1 MADGGVHERLQL
13 QSRFA
18 ALTASD
24 LSSTFAIKSLLHP
37 IVAVAC
43 LLGSL
48 ALWGERLYGPYFLL
62 AVLAFFAAADFL
74 NIADHRPW
82 CAAPL
87 SIDSL
92 LQIAVRWIL
101 VVGFLWLLLHVSDL
115 GDLVHGRV
123 LVTWALVT
131 PVALWLGEIAAHRAL
146 YRASSISD
154 TPRKADIL
162 GLTELGLRLKQQLEH
177 DPLLRITVAGF
188 FDERSPDRLP
198 IAGLDSLL
206 GKPANL
212 PEYVLREDIKVV
224 YITLPMA
231 PAPKVL
237 ELLNALQDST
247 ASIYFVP
254 DMFTCDLIQARLD
267 IIGGIPIVAVRESP
281 FYGARAIAK
290 RLSDIALALLL
301 LLLASPLLL
310 WTAIGVRLSSPGPVL
325 FKQRR
330 YGLDGRE
337 IIIYKFRSLCVV
349 EDGASE
355 YTQVTRNDARV
366 TPFGAF
372 IRRMS
377 LDELP
382 QLFNVLE
389 GSLSIVGPRPHAI
402 AVNEQ
407 FRKLIPGYMMR
418 HKVKPGITGLAQVN
432 GYRGGDDLPSMKKR
446 IQCDLDYL
454 RNWSLALD
462 LAIILKTVALVW
474 RDRRAY

>member
-1 MADGGVHERLQL
+1 MADGGLQERLQL

-37 IVAVAC
+37 VVAVAC
-43 LLGSL
+43 LLGAV

-74 NIADHRPW
+74 NIADRRPEQ
-82 CAAPL
+82 AAPL
-87 SIDSL
+87 SIGSL
-92 LQIAVRWIL
+92 LRIAVRWIS
-101 VVGFLWLLLHVSDL
+101 VVAFLGLLLHVSDL
-115 GDLVHGRV
+115 GAFVQWRV
-123 LVTWALVT
+123 LVTWALIT
-131 PVALWLGEIAAHRAL
+131 PVALWLAEIGAHRAL
-146 YRASSISD
+146 HRASSRND
-154 TPRKADIL
+154 TPRKAVIL
-162 GLTELGLRLKQQLEH
+162 GLTDLGLRLKQQLEQ
-177 DPLLRITVAGF
+177 DPLLQITVAGF
-188 FDERSPDRLP
+188 FDERSPHRLP
-198 IAGLDSLL
+198 IGGVASLL
-206 GKPANL
+206 GKPAAL
-212 PEYVLREDIKVV
+212 PQYVLREDIKVV

-237 ELLNALQDST
+237 ELISALQDST

-254 DMFTCDLIQARLD
+254 DLFTCDLIQARLD

-281 FYGARAIAK
+281 FYGTRAIAK
-290 RLSDIALALLL
+290 RLSDIALALGLL
-301 LLLASPLLL
+301 LIASPLLL
-310 WTAIGVRLSSPGPVL
+310 CTAIGVRLSSPGPVL

-337 IIIYKFRSLCVV
+337 IIVYKFRSLCVV
-349 EDGASE
+349 EDGASQ

-366 TPFGAF
+366 TSFGAF
-372 IRRMS
+372 IRRTS

-382 QLFNVLE
+382 QLFNVLA

-418 HKVKPGITGLAQVN
+418 HKVKPGMTGLAQVN
-432 GYRGGDDLPSMKKR
+432 GFRGGDDLLSMKKR